1 MIEPVR
7 PTRKE
12 LLDHIRKE
20 LDESVKDLHY
30 SLLSREQESYLTRLD
45 RLNAL
50 LILVGDCLIC
60 QGDCPDGIPLDL
72 FPDKHI

>member
-1 MIEPVR
+1 MTESVR

-12 LLDHIRKE
+12 LLEHIKKE
-20 LDESVKDLHY
+20 LDESVRELHH
-30 SLLSREQESYLTRLD
+30 SFLSQRQKACVTRLD

-72 FPDKHI
+72 VSYKNI